1 MRYGKSSQTNKKQR
15 EQNKAPKEDQT
26 TRVHIHVCMSAYA
39 LSILRSLV
47 FSFCAY
53 TSQGEK
59 YTNEKRDNIYNTHTD
74 AFPHVFG
81 TCACMYVITYTYSPL
96 AVYSHECAE

>member
-26 TRVHIHVCMSAYA
+26 TRVHIHIHEYVCV
-39 LSILRSLV
+39 LRSLV

-59 YTNEKRDNIYNTHTD
+59 YTNEKRDITYNTHTD

>member
-1 MRYGKSSQTNKKQR
+1 MGNQVKQIRNNESKTKHQKKTRQR
-15 EQNKAPKEDQT
+15 AYT
-26 TRVHIHVCMSAYA
+26 YTYMSMSAYA

-59 YTNEKRDNIYNTHTD
+59 YTNEKRDITYNTHTD

-81 TCACMYVITYTYSPL
+81 TCACMYVNIHIFPSRSIL
-96 AVYSHECAE
+96 A